1 MKVRGMEAGAK
12 AQRST
17 HGWISFQ
24 PVKSHRKDLKVTMK
38 IKQLFK
44 KAAAMVMAAVTVL
57 SLLPAT
63 AFAATGDVGTIS
75 FTRTYDSA
83 GNAMYYNSSAVI
95 NGYTAGGTGKNKYR
109 MYVDGSTAFCMRNS
123 TVQARSKA
131 EPEQDKREP
140 AQNSA
145 RQTCRKSRPVKRRRI
160 VSAVALRIPPA
171 SP

>member
-1 MKVRGMEAGAK
+1 MTVRGMETGAK
-12 AQRST
+12 AQMST

-44 KAAAMVMAAVTVL
+44 KAAAMVMATVTVL
-57 SLLPAT
+57 SLLPTT

-83 GNAMYYNSSAVI
+83 GNVMYYNSSAVI

-109 MYVDGSTAFCMRNS
+109 GFSLVLSYHRKQKSQYIFPEVRRFYNFDTSTPKLYRNIG
-123 TVQARSKA
+123 VYFHQK
-131 EPEQDKREP
+131 
-140 AQNSA
+140 
-145 RQTCRKSRPVKRRRI
+145 
-160 VSAVALRIPPA
+160 L
-171 SP
+171 